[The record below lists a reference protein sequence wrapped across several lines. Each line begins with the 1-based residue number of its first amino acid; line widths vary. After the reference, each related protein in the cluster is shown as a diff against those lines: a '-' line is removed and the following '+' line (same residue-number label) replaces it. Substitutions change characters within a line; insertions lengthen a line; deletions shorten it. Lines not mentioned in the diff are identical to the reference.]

1 MFQAKTLRLV
11 TTPGAKLYN
20 EQRLY
25 NYDDPGFSMS
35 VGHFTQ
41 MVWVGSSR
49 LDWAT
54 ATSKRGRT
62 YYVCRYAPPG
72 NYKNDFVANVLP
84 PAPTPRAA
92 GAARPTDS
100 PITTRIPLFS
110 CSDTSPITAL
120 GNDVL
125 ALHTA
130 YRAVDLAPPMSYD
143 PKLEEAAQRWANHLA
158 SSGTLSCE
166 PAVTGVVWR
175 SSTKVGWATAPC
187 PYTSCLV
194 YVLYYSPDGYTSSP
208 EAFKGNVWPAVQAA
222 AP

>member
-1 MFQAKTLRLV
+1 
-11 TTPGAKLYN
+11 
-20 EQRLY
+20 
-25 NYDDPGFSMS
+25 
-35 VGHFTQ
+35 
-41 MVWVGSSR
+41 VWVGSSR

-125 ALHTA
+125 ALHNA
-130 YRAVDLAPPMSYD
+130 YRAVHMAPPISYD
-143 PKLEEAAQRWANHLA
+143 PKLEEAAQRWATHLA

-166 PAVTGVVWR
+166 PGGGGKCAVGKGYR
-175 SSTKVGWATAPC
+175 SWSD
-187 PYTSCLV
+187 L
-194 YVLYYSPDGYTSSP
+194 LFDL
-208 EAFKGNVWPAVQAA
+208 
-222 AP
+222 